1 MNRTKLTIGTLALIS
16 LVSLSACSNPVTE
29 NTDGLVVTITG
40 ENGETFGY
48 SADDLFGQYRGN
60 QTGVAKF
67 VEAITEVVIRN
78 EINQED
84 PATTALRNEILGK
97 AENRVDGV
105 KEQARSNADANN
117 TNYNDEL
124 DTLLTSYDVED
135 LEELKDYFAYQLMQE
150 EVEDRFYENN
160 KEGFLVGDDF
170 GPGYLEERLPYHVK
184 HILVKVSASG
194 GDLYNGR
201 ITSAEARKLYSVG
214 RRLANQ
220 FNGETFG
227 EIAREMSE
235 DTGSAANFGD
245 LGIMSKATSF
255 VNEFKLGL
263 YAFDSV
269 YNVNEEVI
277 SNANKLEVPEF
288 AHDFLSDLGIGEIPF
303 FAFDGLNIFADI
315 TKDENGDP
323 VNNNDPLYYPRNILF
338 NKYFN
343 RHNVSVITPEG
354 YEGDFS
360 ELPGFQ
366 PVAELGN
373 QEVLT
378 DEQGRVI
385 LVVRAG
391 TGSGEG
397 GYQGIHFI
405 VVERSALIDTIN
417 GVSLE
422 DYYTTEIPGTAN
434 YPKDPET
441 GEDLVTFV
449 NYKVTTTANY
459 KERAETVNSEIRNFD
474 AHFNFR
480 MLESLIASQEV
491 QFVDGEL
498 ETAVLNYM
506 RVTRESAQ
514 FDIDLQAENN
524 WNSFIEFLNYQEFQ
538 RNRLIDEECAYDYL
552 TNGSGLF
559 NQGGLCYVAQ

>member
-1 MNRTKLTIGTLALIS
+1 MNRTKMTIATLALVS
-16 LVSLSACSNPVTE
+16 LVSLSACADVVTE
-29 NTDGLVVTITG
+29 NPDGLVVTITG
-40 ENGETFGY
+40 KDGETFGY
-48 SADDLFGQYRGN
+48 SADELFGQYRGN
-60 QTGVAKF
+60 QTGVARF

-84 PATTALRNEILGK
+84 AATTALRNEILGK

-117 TNYNDEL
+117 SNYNDEL
-124 DTLLTSYDVED
+124 DILLGSYDVED

-150 EVEDRFYENN
+150 EVEDRFYDSN
-160 KEGFLVGDDF
+160 KEGFVTGDDF
-170 GPGYLEERLPYHVK
+170 GPGYLDERLPYHVK
-184 HILVKVSASG
+184 HILVRVSAAG

-201 ITSAEARKLYSVG
+201 ITSAEAKKLYSVG
-214 RRLANQ
+214 QRLANQ

-269 YNVNEEVI
+269 FNELSEVQN
-277 SNANKLEVPEF
+277 NAEKLEVPTDAISF
-288 AHDFLSDLGIGEIPF
+288 MDDLGLDRIPF
-303 FAFDGLNIFADI
+303 DAFNLLNEYADI
-315 TKDENGDP
+315 TKDTNGDP
-323 VNNNDPLYYPRNILF
+323 VNNNDPLYYPRNIVF
-338 NKYFN
+338 NQYFN
-343 RHNVSVITPEG
+343 RHNVSVIVPTDG
-354 YEGDFS
+354 S
-360 ELPGFQ
+360 QQSALPGFNA
-366 PVAELGN
+366 VDELGGE
-373 QEVLT
+373 EVLT
-378 DEQGRVI
+378 DEAGRVI
-385 LVVRAG
+385 LAVRAG

-405 VVERSALIDTIN
+405 VVERSALIETIN

-422 DYYTTEIPGTAN
+422 DYYTTEIPGTSN

-459 KERAETVNSEIRNFD
+459 KERAETVNTEIRNFD

-480 MLESLIASQEV
+480 MLSYLIANQDVTFLDE
-491 QFVDGEL
+491 DL
-498 ETAVLNYM
+498 ESAVLNYM

-514 FDIDLQAENN
+514 FDADFQSENN
-524 WNSFIEFLNYQEFQ
+524 WNSFIEFLEYQEFQ
-538 RNRLIDEECAYDYL
+538 RERLINETCAENYLVDNDGVYDI
-552 TNGSGLF
+552 
-559 NQGGLCYVAQ
+559 GGLCYVAN

>member
-1 MNRTKLTIGTLALIS
+1 MNRTKMTIATLALVS
-16 LVSLSACSNPVTE
+16 LVSLSACADVVTE
-29 NTDGLVVTITG
+29 NPDGLVVTITG
-40 ENGETFGY
+40 KDGETFGY
-48 SADDLFGQYRGN
+48 SADELFGQYRGN
-60 QTGVAKF
+60 QTGVARF

-84 PATTALRNEILGK
+84 AATTALRNEILGK

-117 TNYNDEL
+117 SNYNDEL
-124 DTLLTSYDVED
+124 DILLGSYDVED

-150 EVEDRFYENN
+150 EVEDRFYDSN
-160 KEGFLVGDDF
+160 KEGFVTGDDF
-170 GPGYLEERLPYHVK
+170 GPGYLDERLPYHVK
-184 HILVKVSASG
+184 HILVRVSAAG

-201 ITSAEARKLYSVG
+201 ITSAEAKKLYSVG
-214 RRLANQ
+214 QRLANQ

-269 YNVNEEVI
+269 FNELSEVQN
-277 SNANKLEVPEF
+277 NAEKLEVPTDAISF
-288 AHDFLSDLGIGEIPF
+288 MDDLGLDRIPF
-303 FAFDGLNIFADI
+303 DAFNLLNEYADI
-315 TKDENGDP
+315 TKDTNGDP
-323 VNNNDPLYYPRNILF
+323 VNNNDPLYYPRNIVF
-338 NKYFN
+338 NQYFN
-343 RHNVSVITPEG
+343 RHNVSVIVPTDG
-354 YEGDFS
+354 S
-360 ELPGFQ
+360 QQSALPGFNA
-366 PVAELGN
+366 VDELGGE
-373 QEVLT
+373 EVLT
-378 DEQGRVI
+378 DEAGRVI
-385 LVVRAG
+385 LAVRAG

-405 VVERSALIDTIN
+405 VVERSALIETIN

-422 DYYTTEIPGTAN
+422 DYYTTEIPGTSN

-459 KERAETVNSEIRNFD
+459 KERAETVNTEIRNFD

-480 MLESLIASQEV
+480 MLSYLIANQDVTFLDE
-491 QFVDGEL
+491 DL
-498 ETAVLNYM
+498 ESAVLNYM

-514 FDIDLQAENN
+514 FDADFQSENN
-524 WNSFIEFLNYQEFQ
+524 WNSFIEFLEYQEFQ
-538 RNRLIDEECAYDYL
+538 RERLIDETCAENYLVDNDGVYDI
-552 TNGSGLF
+552 
-559 NQGGLCYVAQ
+559 GGLCYVAN

>member
-1 MNRTKLTIGTLALIS
+1 MNRTKMTIATLALVS
-16 LVSLSACSNPVTE
+16 LVSLSACADVVTE
-29 NTDGLVVTITG
+29 NPDGLVVTITG
-40 ENGETFGY
+40 KDGETFGY
-48 SADDLFGQYRGN
+48 SADELFGQYRGN
-60 QTGVAKF
+60 QTGVARF

-84 PATTALRNEILGK
+84 AATTALRNEILGK

-117 TNYNDEL
+117 SNYNDEL
-124 DTLLTSYDVED
+124 DILLGSYDVED

-150 EVEDRFYENN
+150 EVEDRFYDSN
-160 KEGFLVGDDF
+160 KEGFVTGDDF
-170 GPGYLEERLPYHVK
+170 GPGYLDERLPYHVK
-184 HILVKVSASG
+184 HILVRVSAAG

-201 ITSAEARKLYSVG
+201 ITSAEAKKLYSVG
-214 RRLANQ
+214 QRLANQ

-269 YNVNEEVI
+269 FNELSEVQN
-277 SNANKLEVPEF
+277 NAEKLEVPTDAISF
-288 AHDFLSDLGIGEIPF
+288 MDDLGLDRIPF
-303 FAFDGLNIFADI
+303 DAFNLLNEYADI
-315 TKDENGDP
+315 TKDTNGDP
-323 VNNNDPLYYPRNILF
+323 VNNNDPLYYPRNIVF
-338 NKYFN
+338 NQYFN
-343 RHNVSVITPEG
+343 RHNVSVIVPTDG
-354 YEGDFS
+354 S
-360 ELPGFQ
+360 QQSALPGFNA
-366 PVAELGN
+366 VDELGGE
-373 QEVLT
+373 EVLT
-378 DEQGRVI
+378 DEAGRVI
-385 LVVRAG
+385 LAVRAG

-405 VVERSALIDTIN
+405 VVERSALIETIN

-422 DYYTTEIPGTAN
+422 DYYTTEIPGTSN

-459 KERAETVNSEIRNFD
+459 KERAETVNTEIRNFD

-480 MLESLIASQEV
+480 MLSYLIANQDVTFLDE
-491 QFVDGEL
+491 DL
-498 ETAVLNYM
+498 ESAVLNYM

-514 FDIDLQAENN
+514 FDADFQSENN
-524 WNSFIEFLNYQEFQ
+524 WNSFIEFLEYQDFQ
-538 RNRLIDEECAYDYL
+538 RERLIDETCAENYLVDNDGVYDI
-552 TNGSGLF
+552 
-559 NQGGLCYVAQ
+559 GGLCYVAN

>member
-1 MNRTKLTIGTLALIS
+1 MNRTKMTIATLALVS
-16 LVSLSACSNPVTE
+16 LVSLSACADVVTE
-29 NTDGLVVTITG
+29 NPDGLVVTITG
-40 ENGETFGY
+40 KDGETFGY
-48 SADDLFGQYRGN
+48 SADELFGQYRGN
-60 QTGVAKF
+60 QTGVARF

-84 PATTALRNEILGK
+84 AATTALRNEILGK

-117 TNYNDEL
+117 SNYNDEL
-124 DTLLTSYDVED
+124 DILLGSYDVED

-150 EVEDRFYENN
+150 EVEDRFYDSN
-160 KEGFLVGDDF
+160 KEGFVTGDDF
-170 GPGYLEERLPYHVK
+170 GPGYLDERLPYHVK
-184 HILVKVSASG
+184 HILVRVSAAG

-201 ITSAEARKLYSVG
+201 ITSAEAKKLYSVG
-214 RRLANQ
+214 QRLANQ

-269 YNVNEEVI
+269 FNELSEVQN
-277 SNANKLEVPEF
+277 NAEKLEVPADAISF
-288 AHDFLSDLGIGEIPF
+288 MDDLGLDRIPF
-303 FAFDGLNIFADI
+303 DAFNLLNEYADI
-315 TKDENGDP
+315 TKDTNGDP
-323 VNNNDPLYYPRNILF
+323 VNNNDPLYYPRNIVF
-338 NKYFN
+338 NQYFN
-343 RHNVSVITPEG
+343 RHNVSVIVPTDG
-354 YEGDFS
+354 S
-360 ELPGFQ
+360 QQSALPGFNA
-366 PVAELGN
+366 VDELGGE
-373 QEVLT
+373 EVLT
-378 DEQGRVI
+378 DEAGRVI
-385 LVVRAG
+385 LAVRAG

-405 VVERSALIDTIN
+405 VVERSALIETIN

-422 DYYTTEIPGTAN
+422 DYYTTEIPGTSN

-459 KERAETVNSEIRNFD
+459 KERAETVNTEIRNFD

-480 MLESLIASQEV
+480 MLSYLIANQDVTFLDE
-491 QFVDGEL
+491 DL
-498 ETAVLNYM
+498 ESAVLNYM

-514 FDIDLQAENN
+514 FDADFQSENN
-524 WNSFIEFLNYQEFQ
+524 WNSFIEFLEYQDFQ
-538 RNRLIDEECAYDYL
+538 RERLIDETCAENYLVDNDGVYDI
-552 TNGSGLF
+552 
-559 NQGGLCYVAQ
+559 GGLCYVAN

>member
-124 DTLLTSYDVED
+124 DTLLSSYDVED

-201 ITSAEARKLYSVG
+201 ITSAEARKLFSVG

-263 YAFDSV
+263 YAFDAV
-269 YNVNEEVI
+269 FNADEEVS
-277 SNANKLEVPEF
+277 SNAYKLEVPEE
-288 AHDFLSDLGIGEIPF
+288 AVDFFEELDIGVIPF
-303 FAFDGLNIFADI
+303 YAFEELNRFADI

-338 NKYFN
+338 NKFFN
-343 RHNVSVITPEG
+343 RHNVSVISPEG
-354 YEGDFS
+354 LEADYD
-360 ELPGFQ
+360 LPGFNE
-366 PVAELGN
+366 VDELGG
-373 QEVLT
+373 ETVLT
-378 DEQGRVI
+378 DEEGRVI
-385 LVVRAG
+385 LAVRAG

-422 DYYTTEIPGTAN
+422 DYYTTEIPGTTN
-434 YPKDPET
+434 YPKDSET

-480 MLESLIASQEV
+480 MLESLIANQEV
-491 QFVDGEL
+491 EFVDGDL
-498 ETAVLNYM
+498 EAAVLNYM

-514 FDIDLQAENN
+514 FDNDLQAENN

-538 RNRLIDEECAYDYL
+538 RSRLVDEDCAYAYL
-552 TNGSGLF
+552 TNAEGLF
-559 NQGGLCYVAQ
+559 DQGGLCYVAQ